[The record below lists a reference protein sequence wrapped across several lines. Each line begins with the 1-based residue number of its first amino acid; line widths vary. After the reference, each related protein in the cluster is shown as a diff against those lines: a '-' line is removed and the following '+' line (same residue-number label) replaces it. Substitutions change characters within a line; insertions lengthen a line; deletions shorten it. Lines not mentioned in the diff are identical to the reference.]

1 MITSDDDAAH
11 TNGLPA
17 VDGNTNTLWVGKAGA
32 PGWCI
37 IVGYAP
43 SVLLTNLAVDL
54 AAGSLTN
61 VEYYYSQDATN
72 WFSLLPALQQGP
84 VPLNCLWLS
93 FPTNGTPAVPMVRE
107 VQVH

>member
-1 MITSDDDAAH
+1 MNPTTATAKAANTLPQARLVITSDDDMAH

-37 IVGYAP
+37 IVGYEP
-43 SVLLTNLAVDL
+43 TVTLTNLVVNL

-61 VEYYYSQDATN
+61 VEY
-72 WFSLLPALQQGP
+72 
-84 VPLNCLWLS
+84 
-93 FPTNGTPAVPMVRE
+93 
-107 VQVH
+107 